1 MIVSRN
7 SNETDEN
14 LTREEELIFCDFP
27 AEFVSFHKPNGEL
40 ICEKAKVLFTGR
52 SVLLANMS
60 FAFCEGDYLERRLPN
75 NRKEFY
81 EIIDVG
87 YHREFDPMLP
97 EHYQMKVKKIYSPVL

>member
-1 MIVSRN
+1 
-7 SNETDEN
+7 
-14 LTREEELIFCDFP
+14 
-27 AEFVSFHKPNGEL
+27 
-40 ICEKAKVLFTGR
+40 
-52 SVLLANMS
+52 MS